1 MRNIVIETSC
11 KNSMK
16 TDFERNRITA
26 ARQSFRAALLLMV
39 VFLLLPVQ
47 SLASTKVFER
57 EYTYS
62 ASEADS
68 KLTCRVI
75 ALEQVKRL
83 LLEEL
88 GTYLHSISEV
98 KDGILTKD
106 EIVTLTAGVVRT
118 EIISEH
124 WDGNVYRLKARIKAD
139 PDYVI
144 EAIDRLRKDSQ
155 KSKDLEESRAKTE
168 QYLKEIEHLKIELV
182 EAKGSDLG
190 RKQHKYVSIVKR
202 LSAEDWFERGIA
214 FEESKRYEEAI
225 KAYTK
230 AIEMNPILTGA
241 YNNRGNVWR
250 DIGDF
255 DRSYNDFNKM
265 IELGS
270 NSIFAYI
277 GRGNALSDK
286 GKYLQAVQDYNS
298 CLLINPNF
306 AEAYHN
312 RGYAW
317 MELKKYDKAIS
328 DFEKALQL
336 KPQYA
341 SVYIHRAIIWAEI
354 GDYDRAI
361 SDDTKAIQ
369 INPLSKIAYKNR
381 GNSFVRKFVEGT
393 KNRVYDKGL
402 IDQAIADFK
411 RALKIDPNYTDAY
424 HDLQIAYKMLQFL
437 NQ

>member
-1 MRNIVIETSC
+1 
-11 KNSMK
+11 MK
-16 TDFERNRITA
+16 RIIITFILSLIIA
-26 ARQSFRAALLLMV
+26 GSLFPTKSFAK
-39 VFLLLPVQ
+39 
-47 SLASTKVFER
+47 TKVFER
-57 EYTYS
+57 EYRYQ

-68 KLTCRVI
+68 KLSCRTI

-83 LLEEL
+83 LMEEL
-88 GTYLHSISEV
+88 GIYLESETKV
-98 KDGILTKD
+98 RDFQLTTD
-106 EIVTLTAGVVRT
+106 QITTLTAGIVRT
-118 EIISEH
+118 EILSEN
-124 WDGNVYRLKARIKAD
+124 WDGKVYHLSAKIEAD
-139 PDYVI
+139 PNQVI
-144 EAIDRLRKDSQ
+144 ESISSLMQDRTKNRQLN
-155 KSKDLEESRAKTE
+155 ESRVKTE
-168 QYLKEIEHLKIELV
+168 QYLKEIELLKRELV
-182 EAKGSDLG
+182 GAKGSDLK
-190 RKQHKYVSIVKR
+190 RNQLEYAHTVKR

-230 AIEMNPILTGA
+230 AIEMNPTLIVA

-265 IELGS
+265 IELDS
-270 NSIFAYI
+270 NSMFAYM

-312 RGYAW
+312 RGYVW
-317 MELKKYDKAIS
+317 MELKKYDKAIF

-336 KPQYA
+336 KPQYT
-341 SVYIHRAIIWAEI
+341 SVYIHRALIWGKI

-361 SDDTKAIQ
+361 SDETKAIQ

-381 GNSFVRKFVEGT
+381 GNSFLRKFGEGI
-393 KNRVYDKGL
+393 KNNVYDKGL
-402 IDQAIADFK
+402 VDQAIADFK

-424 HDLQIAYKMLQFL
+424 HDLQIAYKMLQLL

>member
-1 MRNIVIETSC
+1 MKRIVIVFILSLVISLPLFSI
-11 KNSMK
+11 K
-16 TDFERNRITA
+16 
-26 ARQSFRAALLLMV
+26 SFAK
-39 VFLLLPVQ
+39 
-47 SLASTKVFER
+47 TKVFER
-57 EYTYS
+57 EYRYQ

-68 KLTCRVI
+68 KLSCRII

-88 GTYLHSISEV
+88 GTYLESETKV
-98 KDGILTKD
+98 SDFQLTTD
-106 EIVTLTAGVVRT
+106 QITTLTAGIVRT
-118 EIISEH
+118 EILSEN
-124 WDGNVYRLKARIKAD
+124 WDGEVYRLSAKIEAD
-139 PDYVI
+139 PNQVI
-144 EAIDRLRKDSQ
+144 EAISSLMQNRNKNRQ
-155 KSKDLEESRAKTE
+155 LEESRAKTE
-168 QYLKEIEHLKIELV
+168 QYLKEIERLRKELV
-182 EAKGSDLG
+182 GPKGSDLG
-190 RKQHKYVSIVKR
+190 RNQLEYAHTVKQ
-202 LSAEDWFERGIA
+202 LSAEDWFGRGIT

-225 KAYTK
+225 RAYTK
-230 AIEMNPILTGA
+230 AIEMNPLHTGA

-265 IELGS
+265 IELDS

-286 GKYLQAVQDYNS
+286 GKYLQAIQDYNS

-336 KPQYA
+336 KPQYT
-341 SVYIHRAIIWAEI
+341 SVYIHRAIIWGKI

-381 GNSFVRKFVEGT
+381 GNSFLRKFGEGI
-393 KNRVYDKGL
+393 KNRVYDKDL
-402 IDQAIADFK
+402 VDQAIADFK
-411 RALKIDPNYTDAY
+411 RALKIDPNYTEAY
-424 HDLQIAYKMLQFL
+424 HDLQLAYKMLQLL